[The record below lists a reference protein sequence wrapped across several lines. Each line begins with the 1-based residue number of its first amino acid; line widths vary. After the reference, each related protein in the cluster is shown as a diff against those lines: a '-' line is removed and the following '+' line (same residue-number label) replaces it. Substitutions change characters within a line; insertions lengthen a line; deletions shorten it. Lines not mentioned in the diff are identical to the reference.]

1 MLLGAQYK
9 IYRHAHTNES
19 LVRTTSYALPSALH
33 DHVNVVAPTTFFGV
47 PQAYRKTVSIR
58 LGAPVLANGDA
69 ALRAEI
75 AKLSPLATVPSSC
88 GSTITPACLRA
99 LYNTTSY
106 TPKATAT
113 NKLGVAGYLDEY
125 AVHSDLKTFLNRFR
139 SDAAS
144 ADFTV
149 VQVNGGGN
157 DQSDPGTEVCSP
169 RYVGRA
175 SSVTLFA
182 GEP

>member
-1 MLLGAQYK
+1 MM
-9 IYRHAHTNES
+9 
-19 LVRTTSYALPSALH
+19 
-33 DHVNVVAPTTFFGV
+33 DPTTDNAG
-47 PQAYRKTVSIR
+47 YT
-58 LGAPVLANGDA
+58 GDPGRA
-69 ALRAEI
+69 RASLEALRAEI